1 MLTDEERRRAQEFV
15 DSQDWVFAKTMAD
28 IPHYYCLKSRC
39 SNRDDFEWFVQLL
52 IDNSVPGTFFGR
64 TFQYFFLDDWKY
76 WIMDA
81 SPEECDLINREF
93 QG

>member
-1 MLTDEERRRAQEFV
+1 MLTDEERRRAREFV

-28 IPHYYCLKSRC
+28 IPHYYCLKSKC
-39 SNRDDFEWFVQLL
+39 PNPDDFGWFVQLL
-52 IDNSVPGTFFGR
+52 VDNSVPGTFLGK

>member
-28 IPHYYCLKSRC
+28 IPHNYCLKSRC

-52 IDNSVPGTFFGR
+52 VDNSVPGTFFGR
-64 TFQYFFLDDWKY
+64 TFQYF
-76 WIMDA
+76 
-81 SPEECDLINREF
+81 
-93 QG
+93 